1 MHRLGG
7 RSAGEEGGAA
17 LDRRR
22 RPDDARRDDDVAVA
36 VAFRRPPPDARLLPP
51 AHARSDDDDESVDV
65 EGGGGG
71 WDDATLGRSV
81 ASAGGTESAL
91 VLPEDAAAAPPSPLP
106 GEHPILADD
115 GERPPAATATGADD
129 SRGPSFEGDNDD
141 DVAPMSPMSSRAAG
155 DDDRSRTTRST
166 GSSNEGDISE
176 LEISPSLNTT
186 RDDSLSFDDSV
197 MSENDRNRMRDIGS
211 AELMASGEAARPV
224 SAAWL

>member
-1 MHRLGG
+1 MPWLGAPMV
-7 RSAGEEGGAA
+7 SIPLACE
-17 LDRRR
+17 L
-22 RPDDARRDDDVAVA
+22 
-36 VAFRRPPPDARLLPP
+36 FCLCI
-51 AHARSDDDDESVDV
+51 
-65 EGGGGG
+65 
-71 WDDATLGRSV
+71 LGRKRLWNN
-81 ASAGGTESAL
+81 AFFFPPKEL
-91 VLPEDAAAAPPSPLP
+91 VPVF
-106 GEHPILADD
+106 GEPPILTGD

-166 GSSNEGDISE
+166 GSSNEGDVSE

-186 RDDSLSFDDSV
+186 RDNSLSFDASV